1 MIGIRMHTT
10 QFVRDK
16 SVMPSSFTL
25 KIRKHIRTRRVEKI
39 EQLGVDRVVDFTF
52 GEGDKAYH
60 IIVEF
65 YAKGNLILTDHEY
78 KIIVLLRAHKKSD
91 EAIYAVGET
100 YPTARKRQFQ
110 PMTRE
115 KLLDL
120 LQRCAAGEQRED
132 EEEVDEEDE
141 ERVVVDTKDADTL
154 KSILNNNL
162 DYGPGF
168 AEHCIL
174 TAGLKNNL
182 RLTGDVLKILTSEDI
197 DKLVAAFQEADSF
210 ILQAKDRISNGY
222 VNY

>member
-1 MIGIRMHTT
+1 MHTT

-25 KIRKHIRTRRVEKI
+25 KLRKHIRTRRVEKI

-91 EAIYAVGET
+91 EAVYAVGET

-120 LQRCAAGEQRED
+120 LQRSASGEQEEKEIEEEDD
-132 EEEVDEEDE
+132 EEEQAPVDAKE
-141 ERVVVDTKDADTL
+141 ASTL
-154 KSILNNNL
+154 KHVLNNNL

-174 TAGLKNNL
+174 SAGLKPNMKL
-182 RLTGDVLKILTSEDI
+182 QGEILKLMTSEDI
-197 DKLVAAFQEADSF
+197 DKLVAAFQEADDF
-210 ILQAKDRISNGY
+210 ILQAQSRISRG
-222 VNY
+222 

>member
-1 MIGIRMHTT
+1 MHTT

-39 EQLGVDRVVDFTF
+39 EQLVVDFTF

-91 EAIYAVGET
+91 EAICQVGET

-120 LQRCAAGEQRED
+120 LQRSASGENEEKEEAEDDD
-132 EEEVDEEDE
+132 EEHAPVDAKE
-141 ERVVVDTKDADTL
+141 ASTL
-154 KSILNNNL
+154 KYVLNNNL

-174 TAGLKNNL
+174 SAGLTPNMKL
-182 RLTGDVLKILTSEDI
+182 QVDILKLMS
-197 DKLVAAFQEADSF
+197 L
-210 ILQAKDRISNGY
+210 
-222 VNY
+222 